1 MKKFFRTV
9 LVTFLVLNMQMIN
22 TYCETLTLI
31 EEKLQEV
38 GVSEEYSNNIINY
51 INNLKIS
58 DEEASNILN
67 KASDIISSIK
77 ERKNYSDF
85 TFSELISIYG
95 EVLNLAEG
103 LNINVDLDLSTKKV
117 VLKDKNSKEI
127 LIKCNIS
134 DVKKYY
140 DNYKESPLTAKDY
153 DEVKNYIS
161 ENTIT
166 NNEDLKETDNDTN
179 SNNLAEIDNINGL
192 EDEKLERKDELAD
205 NSYNKTDGSESLNN
219 TATIKDKNV
228 RRVLSIIFLILFSCV
243 SLSFLVDLLFF
254 KKDAE

>member
-31 EEKLQEV
+31 EEKLQDV

-161 ENTIT
+161 ENAIT
-166 NNEDLKETDNDTN
+166 NNEDIKSSNN
-179 SNNLAEIDNINGL
+179 SNKLDENNILNDSISDL
-192 EDEKLERKDELAD
+192 SDENSKLAD
-205 NSYNKTDGSESLNN
+205 NSYNNKESSNKALSNVG
-219 TATIKDKNV
+219 TVKEKNV
-228 RRVLSIIFLILFSCV
+228 NRVLSIIFLILFSCV
-243 SLSFLVDLLFF
+243 ALSFLVDLLFF

>member
-31 EEKLQEV
+31 EEKLQDV

-161 ENTIT
+161 ENAIT
-166 NNEDLKETDNDTN
+166 NNEDIKSSNN
-179 SNNLAEIDNINGL
+179 SN
-192 EDEKLERKDELAD
+192 KLERKDELAD